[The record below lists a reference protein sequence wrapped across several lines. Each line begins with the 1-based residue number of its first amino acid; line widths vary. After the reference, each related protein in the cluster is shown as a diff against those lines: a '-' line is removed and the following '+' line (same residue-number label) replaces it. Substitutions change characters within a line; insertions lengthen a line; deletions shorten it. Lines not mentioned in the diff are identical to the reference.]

1 MAIAFAGGAVL
12 GVIFFGGLY
21 FSVDK
26 LTSVKY
32 PALMMLGSTVLRM
45 AILLGG
51 VYLLM
56 SGEVKNAAAALVGI
70 VLAKFVMI
78 YLVRKKRLGRTVKE

>member
-1 MAIAFAGGAVL
+1 MVIAFLGGITL
-12 GVIFFGGLY
+12 GVLFFGGLY

-26 LTSVKY
+26 LTTVKY

-45 AILLGG
+45 FVLLGG

-56 SGEVKNAAAALVGI
+56 SGDVKNAAASLVGI
-70 VLAKFVMI
+70 VLAKFTMI
-78 YLVRKKRLGRTVKE
+78 YLVRKKRPGRTVKE